1 VPPSIN
7 FRYFDEGTDVK
18 KQDLK
23 AVAAGVELARKLSA
37 GLKKDGMIE
46 KEETPGDDK
55 TGDKLLEFIR
65 NEAWGHHASGT
76 CRIGRRED
84 GGVLS
89 TNFEVHG
96 IKGLRVVDASVFPRI
111 PGFFLASAVFMIG
124 EKAADVIAS
133 AAKQSPA
140 LGPVNPFVP

>member
-1 VPPSIN
+1 M
-7 FRYFDEGTDVK
+7 TD
-18 KQDLK
+18 
-23 AVAAGVELARKLSA
+23 
-37 GLKKDGMIE
+37 
-46 KEETPGDDK
+46 
-55 TGDKLLEFIR
+55 DKLLEFIR
-65 NEAWGHHASGT
+65 NQAWGHHASGT

-96 IKGLRVVDASVFPRI
+96 IKGLRVVDASIFPRL

-124 EKAADVIAS
+124 EKAAEVVAAS
-133 AAKQSPA
+133 ATQTPA